1 MLDFLI
7 GLGFTFLLLRLAE
20 RLLERAAVP
29 APIKTDRS
37 AP

>member
-7 GLGFTFLLLRLAE
+7 GLGLTFLLLRLAE
-20 RLLERAAVP
+20 RLPELAAVP